1 MRFTEI
7 VEIDLNVWL
16 NQPYFDTQSNKA
28 SLFDVAFDKIIS
40 VLDDSEMTY
49 GF

>member
-7 VEIDLNVWL
+7 VEIELNIWI
-16 NQPYFDTQSNKA
+16 NQPYFDSQSNKA

-40 VLDDSEMTY
+40 VLDEPEMTY